1 MEINNL
7 IVRLL
12 LANEYL
18 AIKNLGIFRKE
29 FQAAYIHPV
38 SHVASPAHYSLKF
51 EQNQNQTDEILEN
64 EISLFMQI
72 SKNEAADALQ
82 KFVDSIYTDLNAGKK
97 YTLKNIGH
105 LVYKQG
111 NTIVFEQDTLFNFH
125 TAAFG
130 LKPVIASPVN
140 KSSEVQNTTETIAV
154 NEIPPVKKN
163 QEKVEIPVKI
173 ELKEEKIVVKEVIAE
188 EEKIQQVQEIP
199 DVPKPKSEESKP
211 QVITKPENK
220 KSLKWIWYV
229 SAAILIIGLA
239 GFAYVFKDTI
249 LSKFEN
255 KTIENLKD
263 TVSNAEQIAKM
274 EESQVQNQNLD
285 SLMTAEENFDNQV
298 IESEQNPS
306 KYSTDNQKPY
316 LLVAGCFKSESNAQ
330 NYADELIKKGFTAE
344 LIGQTSGMNR
354 VCFGS
359 YFTKE
364 EANQM
369 LKEVSS
375 KGFKGAWVQFDPQ

>member
-38 SHVASPAHYSLKF
+38 SNVASPAHYSLKF
-51 EQNQNQTDEILEN
+51 EQNQHQTDEILEN
-64 EISLFMQI
+64 EISLFMLI
-72 SKNEAADALQ
+72 SKSEAAEYLQ
-82 KFVDSIYTDLNAGKK
+82 KFVDLIYADLNAGKK

-105 LVYKQG
+105 LVYKHG

-140 KSSEVQNTTETIAV
+140 KSTETPDTTETIAV

-163 QEKVEIPVKI
+163 QEKIEIPAKI
-173 ELKEEKIVVKEVIAE
+173 ELKEEKIIVKEVIAE
-188 EEKIQQVQEIP
+188 AEKIQQVPEITE
-199 DVPKPKSEESKP
+199 VPKPKSEESKP
-211 QVITKPENK
+211 PVISGQEKR
-220 KSLKWIWYV
+220 KSVKWIWYA
-229 SAAILIIGLA
+229 SAAVLVVGLA
-239 GFAYVFKDTI
+239 GFAYVFKDKI
-249 LSKFEN
+249 LSQFEG
-255 KTIENLKD
+255 KTIENVKD
-263 TVSNAEQIAKM
+263 TVSEAEQIAKI

-285 SLMTAEENFDNQV
+285 SLMTVEENIDNQV
-298 IESEQNPS
+298 VESEQNPS

-330 NYADELIKKGFTAE
+330 NYADELVRKGFTAE

-359 YFTKE
+359 YSTKE

-369 LKEVSS
+369 LREVSS
-375 KGFKGAWVQFDPQ
+375 KGFKGAWVQFDPH